1 MLFIILK
8 KKIIFHLLI
17 LKYYTKIIIYC
28 YKHFHVFHFE
38 AHYEND
44 TTHKNAQVQHIKLNS

>member
-17 LKYYTKIIIYC
+17 LKYIKIIIYC